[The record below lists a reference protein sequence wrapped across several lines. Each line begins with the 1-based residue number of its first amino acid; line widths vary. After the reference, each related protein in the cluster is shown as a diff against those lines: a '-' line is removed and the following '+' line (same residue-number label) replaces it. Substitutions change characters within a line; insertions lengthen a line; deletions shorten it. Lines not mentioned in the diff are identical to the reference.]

1 MAPGLVATGVYAF
14 IQAWNEFL
22 LAYIIM
28 ASQENQTL
36 PVWLAG
42 FTTRTGTEWGP
53 LMAASVIAAIPAVV
67 LFLIFQKKL
76 AVGVTAGAI
85 KG

>member
-1 MAPGLVATGVYAF
+1 
-14 IQAWNEFL
+14 
-22 LAYIIM
+22 
-28 ASQENQTL
+28 
-36 PVWLAG
+36 
-42 FTTRTGTEWGP
+42 
-53 LMAASVIAAIPAVV
+53 MAASVIAAIPAVV